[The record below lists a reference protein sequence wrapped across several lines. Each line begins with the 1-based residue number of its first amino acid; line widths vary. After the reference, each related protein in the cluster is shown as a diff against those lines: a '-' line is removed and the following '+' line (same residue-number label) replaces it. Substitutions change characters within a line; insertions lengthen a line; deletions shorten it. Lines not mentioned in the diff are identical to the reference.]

1 MEEYND
7 NNIENEIDRNTKDN
21 SNDEQNRINNEKII
35 RNNKIYK
42 VKIIHSS
49 ATEYCYT
56 DENIEIE
63 NKTYVIVPTKYGKD
77 LGKILGI
84 VKNLLEIG
92 SSEIIKI
99 DRIAL
104 EEEINQYKKNKKKD
118 KEAFQICR
126 EKIEEHKLQ
135 MKLVSAHHLL
145 GESKLLFFFTAE
157 SRVDFREL
165 VKDLVSIFRTR
176 IELRQIGVRD
186 ESRVMDG
193 VGVCGRGYCCHNL
206 TDKLNAVSIK
216 MAKKQNLSLN
226 SLKIS
231 GPCGR
236 LLCCLSYEYPVY
248 SQAKNNIPQEGTI
261 VTFEGENAK
270 IEEINVLKEKV
281 RLNCTSGR
289 TVEVSIKNIK
299 YNDSKNKWFVM
310 NHDN

>member
-1 MEEYND
+1 MGNDD
-7 NNIENEIDRNTKDN
+7 NNNINIEEHKENNNNNNNSNSNNNEIIKN
-21 SNDEQNRINNEKII
+21 ND
-35 RNNKIYK
+35 IYK

-56 DENIEIE
+56 DENVKVVK
-63 NKTYVIVPTKYGKD
+63 NDYVIVPTKYGKD

-84 VKNLLEIG
+84 VTNLLEIG
-92 SSEIIKI
+92 SSDIVKI
-99 DRIAL
+99 DRVAD
-104 EEEINQYKKNKKKD
+104 ESDQKQYSSNREKDRDAFKICKD
-118 KEAFQICR
+118 KI
-126 EKIEEHKLQ
+126 KDHKLE

-157 SRVDFREL
+157 ARVDFREL

-186 ESRVMDG
+186 ESRVLDG
-193 VGVCGRGYCCHNL
+193 IGVCGRGYCCHNL

-248 SQAKNNIPQEGTI
+248 LDTKNKLPSEGT
-261 VTFEGENAK
+261 VVSVDGEEAK
-270 IEEINVLKEKV
+270 ILEINVLKEKV
-281 RLNCTSGR
+281 RLSCISGR
-289 TVEVSIKNIK
+289 ILEVSINNIK
-299 YNDSKNKWFVM
+299 YNDSSKNWFVR
-310 NHDN
+310 N

>member
-1 MEEYND
+1 ME
-7 NNIENEIDRNTKDN
+7 NN
-21 SNDEQNRINNEKII
+21 NNEHDKIDNTEKNSI
-35 RNNKIYK
+35 DEKKESNNEEIIKNKEIYK

-49 ATEYCYT
+49 ATEYCYAGE
-56 DENIEIE
+56 DLKVVKND
-63 NKTYVIVPTKYGKD
+63 NVIVPTKYGKD

-84 VKNLLEIG
+84 VTNLLEIG
-92 SSEIIKI
+92 TGEIVEIEKI
-99 DRIAL
+99 ADKSDLKLFESNI
-104 EEEINQYKKNKKKD
+104 IKD
-118 KEAFQICR
+118 KEALTICK
-126 EKIEEHKLQ
+126 EKIEKHKLE

-206 TDKLNAVSIK
+206 TDKLTTVSIK

-248 SQAKNNIPQEGTI
+248 SDTKNKLPSEGTI
-261 VTFEGENAK
+261 VTIEGEEAK
-270 IEEINVLKEKV
+270 IQEINVLKEKV

-289 TVEVSIKNIK
+289 ILEVSIDQFE
-299 YNDSKNKWFVM
+299 YNDSKNKWFVKT
-310 NHDN
+310 